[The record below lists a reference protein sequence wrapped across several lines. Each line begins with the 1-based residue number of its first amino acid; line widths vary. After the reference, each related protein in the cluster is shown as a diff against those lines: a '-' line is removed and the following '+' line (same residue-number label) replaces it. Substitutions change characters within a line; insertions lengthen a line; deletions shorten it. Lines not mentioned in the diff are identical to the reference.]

1 MVYIVSTMLRKLHD
15 VVVSDGVEFLGQS
28 NDGVWKRLMLTPYD
42 FDLDA
47 ITNEETLSIMKTIVF
62 EHGGQEYDEKYPDGI
77 PTSVHITMKDGGV
90 FDSGL
95 IMYPSGHARNE
106 SCNLEDIL
114 HAKFAMH
121 GQIAMNDPSIIID
134 RCNNIAG
141 LDCDSIQSIWNIELA
156 DRPVYKD

>member
-1 MVYIVSTMLRKLHD
+1 
-15 VVVSDGVEFLGQS
+15 
-28 NDGVWKRLMLTPYD
+28 
-42 FDLDA
+42 
-47 ITNEETLSIMKTIVF
+47 MKTIVF